1 MVVFRRQIRKYVR
14 ALKFVT
20 VTLVFGTLS
29 TLVSATAAMAQLVVT
44 NTNDSGAGSL
54 RDAIIFA
61 NANPSEDAIT
71 FNIAGAG
78 PHRITLTSNLPTIS
92 DDGVSIDGLTQTGAS
107 CGQLTAGTPHDLRVV
122 IDGGGAT
129 SDVFSV
135 VADTT
140 TIQGLSIVNSGRMAI
155 FYASGASNSTAECLY
170 LGMEVDGVTAN
181 STNKYAGFA
190 AINIVDADNT
200 TIKNNLISGN
210 DANSFVDGIRITDN
224 SSAIT
229 ITGNIIGLDETGTM
243 VRANGDRGI
252 IIANASNNITIGG
265 LTENTRNVISGN
277 VVDGV
282 RFRNT
287 TSDISLL
294 GNYIGLS
301 RDGSTGLGNGRNG
314 ISAEDGSSNIRVGD
328 GSSAGANRISANGFD
343 GVSVGTD
350 TEAAILANSIYSNT
364 GLGIDLEGASGVT
377 PNDSGDGDSGPND
390 LLNFPVINSLTAYG
404 TTAIDY
410 DINLDVPSDA
420 NGYRIDFYKNSVF
433 ESHGEGEIHLGF
445 IDVAHAGGDL
455 NFTGSF
461 TANAALLAGDFVSLT
476 ATRKTGASTYD
487 ITSEFAET
495 KTAVP
500 PPSPLIVTSTDDTN
514 TLGTLRFAINHANA
528 NAGDD
533 DITFDIAGAGPHTI
547 ALGSNLPAITDDGIS
562 IDGTSQS
569 GASCG
574 DLWAG
579 GGHTLLVRIGNATN
593 GDGLTVQGDDVTIK
607 GVSITDGEIGIVS
620 DPGVSGLTV
629 QCNYIGIAPDGSAA
643 GQVDAPG
650 RGLRIRQNTNMTLGG
665 PSGTDG
671 NVIGASNDDGV
682 IFWQGGTNLS
692 VRNNFI
698 GTDPTGT
705 AARANTNDGI
715 EFLGGGTFTV
725 TEMSDNLIS
734 GNGRNGVSVKVGATL
749 TGVSGDVLVQ
759 GNHIGVDRGGNTAL
773 PNGNAGFNIFA
784 GSALTDATIGGTGT
798 GDGNVVSANGNYGM
812 YLAGTTD
819 TVTILGNHVGVGAD
833 GQADLGNTNDGIRIL
848 DATSNVSVGNG
859 AASGRNIVS
868 GNSGDGIEVFG
879 GSTNTTIRGNYIGLA
894 ADGSTIRRNNVRGL
908 VLRANASTGGQN
920 NALVDGNVISGNGA
934 GIDITSSAI
943 GTLGASSTINITNNL
958 IGVAADGT
966 TARGNIGN
974 GIKNTNVPGTILIG
988 SDGNGNV
995 IAHNGTDGVIVESV
1009 AGTTAAIIAN
1019 SIHSNGGPGID
1030 IAGTPDF
1037 TANDSRDGDSGPNDL
1052 LNFPVINSLDA
1063 IGTTA
1068 INYDINL
1075 DVPADANGYR
1085 IDFYK
1090 NSVFETH
1097 GEGEIHLGFVD
1108 VAHAGGDLN
1117 FTGSLTANATVS
1129 DGDFIS
1135 ATTTRK
1141 TGASSYDI
1149 TSEFSLTAT
1158 ADGDASLTASET
1170 VSPLI
1175 AGDYMLPGKD
1185 VIYSY
1190 LVANEGVGSVS
1201 ADTIVLITA
1210 VPAQTT
1216 FFFGDHDGPGPS
1228 ADVIGFEETATTLT
1242 FDPNTDAQF
1251 SNAATKP
1258 STLAGCTY
1266 TPAAG
1271 YDPNVTFICL
1281 NPKGA
1286 MAGGD
1291 PAPHFSISFRTRI
1304 K

>member
-29 TLVSATAAMAQLVVT
+29 TLVSATAAMAQLVVTNTNDSGTGSLRAAIDAANASPSEDAITFNIPGAGPHTISLASDLPAITDDGISIDGTTQSGAACGDLWAGGGHTLLVRIGAVTNGDGLTVQGDNVTIKGLSITDGEIGIVSDPGVSGLTVQCNYIGIAPDGSAAGQVDGLGRGLRIRQNTNMTLGGPSGTDGNVIGASNDAGVIFWQGGTNLSVQNNFIGTDPTGTVARANAVDGLQFLGGGTFTVTEISDNLISGNGADGVSVKFGATLTGVSGDVLIQANHIGADRDGNTALSNGNAGVNIFADSALTEATIGGTGAGDGNVISANGNYGMYLAGTTDTVTILGNYVGVGTDGLTDLGNTNDGIRLLNTTTDVSIGNGAPSGRNIVSGNSGDGIEVFGGSTNTTIRGNYIGLAADGSIIRRNNVRGLVLRANASTGGQNNALVDGNVISGNGAGIDITSAAIGTLGASSTINITNNLIGVAADGTTARGNTGNGIKNTNVPGTILIGSDGNGNIIAHNGADGVIVESVAGTTAAILANSIHTNTGVGIDLESTPGVTANDSGDGDTGPNNLLNYPVINSLTAYGTTAIDYDINLDVPSDANGYRIDFYKNSVFETHGEGEIHLGFVDVAHAGGDLNFTGSLTANAAVSDGDFISATTTRKTGPSSHDITSEFAETKTASPPPSPLIVT

-122 IDGGGAT
+122 IDGGGAAT

-181 STNKYAGFA
+181 STNKEDGFA

-210 DANSFVDGIRITDN
+210 DANTFVDGIRIADN

-243 VRANGDRGI
+243 VRANADRGI

-277 VVDGV
+277 GVDGV

-314 ISAEDGSSNIRVGD
+314 ISAEDDSSNIRVGD
-328 GSSAGANRISANGFD
+328 GSSAGANRISANDFD

-350 TEAAILANSIYSNT
+350 AEAAILANSIYSNT

-377 PNDSGDGDSGPND
+377 PNDSDDGDSGPND

-433 ESHGEGEIHLGF
+433 E
-445 IDVAHAGGDL
+445 
-455 NFTGSF
+455 
-461 TANAALLAGDFVSLT
+461 
-476 ATRKTGASTYD
+476 
-487 ITSEFAET
+487 
-495 KTAVP
+495 
-500 PPSPLIVTSTDDTN
+500 
-514 TLGTLRFAINHANA
+514 
-528 NAGDD
+528 
-533 DITFDIAGAGPHTI
+533 
-547 ALGSNLPAITDDGIS
+547 
-562 IDGTSQS
+562 
-569 GASCG
+569 
-574 DLWAG
+574 
-579 GGHTLLVRIGNATN
+579 
-593 GDGLTVQGDDVTIK
+593 
-607 GVSITDGEIGIVS
+607 
-620 DPGVSGLTV
+620 
-629 QCNYIGIAPDGSAA
+629 
-643 GQVDAPG
+643 
-650 RGLRIRQNTNMTLGG
+650 
-665 PSGTDG
+665 
-671 NVIGASNDDGV
+671 
-682 IFWQGGTNLS
+682 
-692 VRNNFI
+692 
-698 GTDPTGT
+698 
-705 AARANTNDGI
+705 
-715 EFLGGGTFTV
+715 
-725 TEMSDNLIS
+725 
-734 GNGRNGVSVKVGATL
+734 
-749 TGVSGDVLVQ
+749 
-759 GNHIGVDRGGNTAL
+759 
-773 PNGNAGFNIFA
+773 
-784 GSALTDATIGGTGT
+784 
-798 GDGNVVSANGNYGM
+798 
-812 YLAGTTD
+812 
-819 TVTILGNHVGVGAD
+819 
-833 GQADLGNTNDGIRIL
+833 
-848 DATSNVSVGNG
+848 
-859 AASGRNIVS
+859 
-868 GNSGDGIEVFG
+868 
-879 GSTNTTIRGNYIGLA
+879 
-894 ADGSTIRRNNVRGL
+894 
-908 VLRANASTGGQN
+908 
-920 NALVDGNVISGNGA
+920 
-934 GIDITSSAI
+934 
-943 GTLGASSTINITNNL
+943 
-958 IGVAADGT
+958 
-966 TARGNIGN
+966 
-974 GIKNTNVPGTILIG
+974 
-988 SDGNGNV
+988 
-995 IAHNGTDGVIVESV
+995 
-1009 AGTTAAIIAN
+1009 
-1019 SIHSNGGPGID
+1019 
-1030 IAGTPDF
+1030 
-1037 TANDSRDGDSGPNDL
+1037 
-1052 LNFPVINSLDA
+1052 
-1063 IGTTA
+1063 
-1068 INYDINL
+1068 
-1075 DVPADANGYR
+1075 
-1085 IDFYK
+1085 
-1090 NSVFETH
+1090 TH

-1117 FTGSLTANATVS
+1117 FTGSLTANAAVS

-1170 VSPLI
+1170 LSPLI

-1190 LVANEGVGSVS
+1190 LVTNEGVGSVS
-1201 ADTIVLITA
+1201 TDSIVLITA

-1216 FFFGDHDGPGPS
+1216 FFMGDHDGPGPS

-1251 SNAATKP
+1251 SNASTKP

-1286 MAGGD
+1286 MAGGT